1 MADAKQAWDEVG
13 AMFGGLGLKLKMHFE
28 QARSAEGAPEASSA
42 EPAASSAEPDAGPS
56 AAETTGGGPTGA
68 EEDRAGPEGPEL
80 KAALRKLADALD
92 GTFDAVGNAVR
103 DPAVKED
110 VRDIGRALSDAFSA
124 TFAEVSDDL
133 RKAFRRRDDD
143 PGDKTDKPADS

>member
-28 QARSAEGAPEASSA
+28 QARSAEDAA
-42 EPAASSAEPDAGPS
+42 EASSAEPDAGPS
-56 AAETTGGGPTGA
+56 ATETTGAGPTGA